1 MFTRIDPVVSG
12 SRGTRAG
19 EYSCLPQLL
28 TSSRSFLGSSAERRR
43 GNRLSC
49 GPAPRH
55 RQGKLMGSAAEEPT
69 VRRLPAGGSRIRTRD
84 SNPRS
89 PALTRILRNA
99 GTDPTRRRGAETFAK
114 NR

>member
-43 GNRLSC
+43 GNRFSC

-55 RQGKLMGSAAEEPT
+55 RQGKPPASLTEGSE
-69 VRRLPAGGSRIRTRD
+69 G
-84 SNPRS
+84 NPF
-89 PALTRILRNA
+89 
-99 GTDPTRRRGAETFAK
+99 GTTGI
-114 NR
+114 